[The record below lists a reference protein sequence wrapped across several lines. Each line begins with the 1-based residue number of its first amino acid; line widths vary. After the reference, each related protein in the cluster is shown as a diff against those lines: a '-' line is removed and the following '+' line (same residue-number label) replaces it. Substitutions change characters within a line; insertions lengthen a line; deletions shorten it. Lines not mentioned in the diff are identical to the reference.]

1 VTKTRIDG
9 KEKFFTLMKKRMD
22 KKRTIIFAFCLLP
35 FAFLSS
41 ACRED
46 MQNQPKYKPYRPG
59 AFFKDGQSGRQLIDG
74 TVARGHLKD
83 DALFYTGKIPESG
96 NQSQSQGNATGEFK
110 GFTTSFPI
118 EVTAETLNR
127 GQERFNIY
135 CSVCHD
141 RMGTGDGMVVRRGYK
156 KPPSFHIDRL
166 RQAPVGY
173 FYDVITNGFGAMP
186 DYAAQIQPK
195 DRWAIVA
202 YLRALQLSQN
212 TKADA
217 LSPDERKK
225 LETGE
230 GNTEHKTEKGEQ
242 HQ

>member
-1 VTKTRIDG
+1 MSALRIREQLF
-9 KEKFFTLMKKRMD
+9 KMMKKRTD
-22 KKRTIIFAFCLLP
+22 KKRTLIFAFCLLP

-46 MQNQPKYKPYRPG
+46 MQNQPKYKPYRAS
-59 AFFKDGQSGRQLIDG
+59 AFFKDGQAGRQAVEG

-83 DALFYTGKIPESG
+83 DLLFYTGKTTGSG
-96 NQSQSQGNATGEFK
+96 SQSPSDAASEFP
-110 GFTTSFPI
+110 GFTNRFPRQ
-118 EVTAETLNR
+118 VTDETLQR
-127 GQERFNIY
+127 GQERYNIY
-135 CSVCHD
+135 CAVCHD
-141 RMGTGDGMVVRRGYK
+141 RAGYGEGMVVLRGYK
-156 KPPSFHIDRL
+156 KPPSFHGDRL

-173 FYDVITNGFGAMP
+173 LYDVITNGFGAMP
-186 DYAAQIQPK
+186 DYAAQIQAK

-212 TKADA
+212 ARVDA
-217 LSPDERKK
+217 LSAEERKK
-225 LETGE
+225 LESGE

>member
-1 VTKTRIDG
+1 MNERTIKTR
-9 KEKFFTLMKKRMD
+9 TL
-22 KKRTIIFAFCLLP
+22 IFACCLLP
-35 FAFLSS
+35 LAFLAS

-74 TVARGHLKD
+74 TVARGHLND
-83 DALFYTGKIPESG
+83 DPLFYTGKIPETG
-96 NQSQSQGNATGEFK
+96 NQSQSQGAMPSEFK
-110 GFTTSFPI
+110 GFTATFPI
-118 EVTAETLNR
+118 EVTAATLTR

-135 CSVCHD
+135 CAVCHD
-141 RMGTGDGMVVRRGYK
+141 RTGTGNGMVVQRGYK
-156 KPPSFHIDRL
+156 KPPSFHSDRL

-173 FYDVITNGFGAMP
+173 FFDVITNGFGAMP
-186 DYAAQIQPK
+186 DYAAQIQAR

-202 YLRALQLSQN
+202 YLRALQLSEN
-212 TKADA
+212 TNVNT

-225 LETGE
+225 LDSGAGT
-230 GNTEHKTEKGEQ
+230 TESKTEKGEQ

>member
-1 VTKTRIDG
+1 
-9 KEKFFTLMKKRMD
+9 MKKRTD
-22 KKRTIIFAFCLLP
+22 KKRTVIFAFCLLP

-46 MQNQPKYKPYRPG
+46 MQNQPKYKPYRAS
-59 AFFKDGQSGRQLIDG
+59 AFFKDGQSGRQPVEG
-74 TVARGHLKD
+74 TVARGQLKD
-83 DALFYTGKIPESG
+83 DALFFTGKTPQTGSG
-96 NQSQSQGNATGEFK
+96 SQSQGDTASEFP
-110 GFTTSFPI
+110 GFTATFPFA
-118 EVTAETLNR
+118 VTEEILQR
-127 GQERFNIY
+127 GQERYNIY

-141 RMGTGDGMVVRRGYK
+141 RTGYGEGMVVLRGYK

-173 FYDVITNGFGAMP
+173 LYDVITNGFGAMP
-186 DYAAQIQPK
+186 DYAAQIQAK

-212 TKADA
+212 TKVDA
-217 LSPDERKK
+217 LPADERQK
-225 LETGE
+225 LESGE
-230 GNTEHKTEKGEQ
+230 GNQKRKTEKGEQ

>member
-1 VTKTRIDG
+1 
-9 KEKFFTLMKKRMD
+9 MKKRMD
-22 KKRTIIFAFCLLP
+22 KQRSLIFAFCLLP

-46 MQNQPKYKPYRPG
+46 MQNQPKYKPYRQS
-59 AFFKDGQSGRQLIDG
+59 AFFKDGQSGRQPVEG

-83 DALFYTGKIPESG
+83 DTLFFTGKNAQTGSG
-96 NQSQSQGNATGEFK
+96 SPSQGDATGEFS
-110 GFTTSFPI
+110 GFAATFPSA
-118 EVTAETLNR
+118 VTEETLQR
-127 GQERFNIY
+127 GEERYNIY

-141 RMGTGDGMVVRRGYK
+141 RTGYGEGMVVLRGYK
-156 KPPSFHIDRL
+156 KPPSFHSDRL

-173 FYDVITNGFGAMP
+173 LYDVITNGFGAMP
-186 DYAAQIQPK
+186 DYAAQIQAK

-212 TKADA
+212 TKVDA
-217 LSPDERKK
+217 LSADELRK
-225 LETGE
+225 LESGE
-230 GNTEHKTEKGEQ
+230 GKQEPKTEKGEQ

>member
-1 VTKTRIDG
+1 
-9 KEKFFTLMKKRMD
+9 MKKQTD
-22 KKRTIIFAFCLLP
+22 KKRIFIFAFCLLP

-46 MQNQPKYKPYRPG
+46 MQNQPKYRPYRQST
-59 AFFKDGQSGRQLIDG
+59 FFKDGESGRQPIEG

-83 DALFYTGKIPESG
+83 DVQFYTGKTTGSASTA
-96 NQSQSQGNATGEFK
+96 QSDATSEFQ
-110 GFTTSFPI
+110 GFTNSFPR
-118 EVTAETLNR
+118 EVTEETLKR
-127 GQERFNIY
+127 GEERYNIY

-141 RMGTGDGMVVRRGYK
+141 RSGYGEGMVVRRGYK
-156 KPPSFHIDRL
+156 KPPTFHSDRL

-173 FYDVITNGFGAMP
+173 LFDVITNGFGAMP

-212 TKADA
+212 TNVDA
-217 LSPDERKK
+217 LSAEERKK
-225 LETGE
+225 LESAE
-230 GNTEHKTEKGEQ
+230 GNKEQKTEKGEQ

>member
-1 VTKTRIDG
+1 MKREVLTR
-9 KEKFFTLMKKRMD
+9 MKKRME
-22 KKRTIIFAFCLLP
+22 KKRTLIFAFCLLP

-46 MQNQPKYKPYRPG
+46 MQNQPKYKPYR
-59 AFFKDGQSGRQLIDG
+59 ASTFFKDGQSGRQLVEG
-74 TVARGHLKD
+74 TVARGHLND
-83 DALFYTGKIPESG
+83 DKLFYTGKTDETGS
-96 NQSQSQGNATGEFK
+96 QSQSQGVTPSEFK
-110 GFTTSFPI
+110 GFTSTFPI
-118 EVTAETLNR
+118 AVSAEVLNR

-141 RMGTGDGMVVRRGYK
+141 RTGGGEGMVVKRGYK

-173 FYDVITNGFGAMP
+173 LYDVITNGFGAMP
-186 DYAAQIQPK
+186 DYSAQIEAK

-202 YLRALQLSQN
+202 YLRALQVSQN
-212 TKADA
+212 TNVET
-217 LSPDERKK
+217 LSADERKK
-225 LETGE
+225 LESSE
-230 GNTEHKTEKGEQ
+230 GQKEHKTEKGEQ

>member
-1 VTKTRIDG
+1 
-9 KEKFFTLMKKRMD
+9 MKKRMD

-59 AFFKDGQSGRQLIDG
+59 AFFKDGQSGRLLVEG

-83 DALFYTGKIPESG
+83 DALFYTGRIPEG
-96 NQSQSQGNATGEFK
+96 GSQSQAQADTSGEFK
-110 GFTTSFPI
+110 GFTANFPI
-118 EVTAETLNR
+118 EVTAETLTR

-135 CSVCHD
+135 CAVCHD
-141 RMGTGDGMVVRRGYK
+141 RTGSGDGMVVRRGYK
-156 KPPSFHIDRL
+156 KPPSFHLDRL

-173 FYDVITNGFGAMP
+173 IYDVISNGFGAMP

-212 TKADA
+212 ANFSA
-217 LSPDERKK
+217 LSPEERQK
-225 LETGE
+225 LEGGQ
-230 GNTEHKTEKGEQ
+230 GNSEPKTEKGEQ